1 MAEMQLQAT
10 IVSTLPSWYLVK
22 NDTIEINWN
31 WNDWNEHTQISHYV
45 RLQCCLSFSY
55 FARGCKQV
63 AWCIFE
69 ASLLHLGLGSAMLCC
84 CRGNAWQVALAL
96 HATARAESSDVFYC
110 SFLSHFRQC
119 TVGCCADFCLC
130 LVDVGMSQSFLEKNQ
145 TWGDSIALSAC
156 EAGNQ
161 WVLALQLFEFMKAT
175 NDVCFWAENYLV

>member
-1 MAEMQLQAT
+1 MIQLK
-10 IVSTLPSWYLVK
+10 WVK
-22 NDTIEINWN
+22 WT
-31 WNDWNEHTQISHYV
+31 HTHTHIAHYV
-45 RLQCCLSFSY
+45 RLHCCLSKTCVVM
-55 FARGCKQV
+55 GCKLV
-63 AWCIFE
+63 AWCFFE

-96 HATARAESSDVFYC
+96 HATARAECSDVFYC
-110 SFLSHFRQC
+110 SFLSHFRLC
-119 TVGCCADFCLC
+119 AVGCCADFFFNVC
-130 LVDVGMSQSFLEKNQ
+130 LVDVGMSQSWEKNL